1 MEKPPQAPPVAPSP
15 ASAGANLIPPRSP
28 SSPNTT
34 RGRARS
40 TSIADLLATPPPVK
54 PDPAG
59 RPPVAEDWQTVKLG
73 SLVQNDKLVSITG
86 DIAVEAAYDELIQHN
101 FTSLPVLITPGIDVT
116 QAESFDYS
124 DISALLLLVMGHLK
138 PQSGSVVS
146 DELEEM
152 VHKARAGFDV
162 PVSFVLGLSPKD
174 PFLTL
179 QESETVL
186 TAVEYFGRGVHRLL
200 VTDDAEREVKGLLSQ
215 RRLVTYLW
223 DNARRFPS
231 LEPLFQ
237 MSLQELGIGS
247 NSVISIAG
255 DKLVIEALE
264 KMHNESVSSLAVV
277 DSDRNLLG
285 NISIVDVKHLTKS
298 TSAHLLQAT
307 CLQFLTVILTD
318 RGLENGG
325 KDSYPVFH
333 VTPLSTL
340 AHTIAKL
347 VATKSHRMWI
357 VQAPNH
363 QTFSS
368 PSTPSSGTPTPAPAS
383 LATSPH
389 SQQQSPTS
397 PSLMPVP
404 PTQYSATRGLG
415 GKLTGVISLTDI
427 LSLLAKSAGR
437 GDVDPS
443 EARRERRRSSSSS
456 VRSFTLDSST
466 VAAAAR
472 RSISIERSPYVGRG
486 SIDRGSRR

>member
-1 MEKPPQAPPVAPSP
+1 MEKQSQPPVAP
-15 ASAGANLIPPRSP
+15 SAGANLIPPRSP
-28 SSPNTT
+28 SSPNMT

-40 TSIADLLATPPPVK
+40 SSIADLLATPPPVK
-54 PDPAG
+54 PDAAGKPPAS
-59 RPPVAEDWQTVKLG
+59 EDWQTVKLG
-73 SLVQNDKLVSITG
+73 SLTQNDKLVSITG
-86 DIAVEAAYDELIQHN
+86 DIAVEAAYGKLIQHN
-101 FTSLPVLITPGIDVT
+101 FTSLPVLIMPRIDVT

-124 DISALLLLVMGHLK
+124 DISALLLLIMGHLK
-138 PQSGSVVS
+138 PQAGSVDS
-146 DELEEM
+146 DVLEEM
-152 VHKARAGFDV
+152 VRKARAGFDV
-162 PVSFVLGLSPKD
+162 PVSFVMGLSPKD

-200 VTDDAEREVKGLLSQ
+200 ITDDAEREVKGLLSQ

-237 MSLQELGIGS
+237 MSLHELGIGS
-247 NSVISIAG
+247 SSVISIAG

-264 KMHNESVSSLAVV
+264 TMHHESVSSLAVV
-277 DSDRNLLG
+277 DADGNLLG

-298 TSAHLLQAT
+298 TSAHLLHST

-318 RGLENGG
+318 RGLENG

-333 VTPLSTL
+333 VTPISTL

-357 VQAPNH
+357 VQPPNH
-363 QTFSS
+363 QPFSP
-368 PSTPSSGTPTPAPAS
+368 PSTPSSGTQTPAPAS
-383 LATSPH
+383 LPTSSH
-389 SQQQSPTS
+389 SQQQQSPAS
-397 PSLMPVP
+397 PSLVPVSP
-404 PTQYSATRGLG
+404 PTQFSASRGLG
-415 GKLTGVISLTDI
+415 GKLIGVISLTDV
-427 LSLLAKSAGR
+427 LSLLAKSAGK

-443 EARRERRRSSSSS
+443 EARRQRRRSSSSS
-456 VRSFTLDSST
+456 TRSFSLDSTT

-472 RSISIERSPYVGRG
+472 RSVSIERPPYVGRG